1 MLFIQMQIIFV
12 EPFNYYSKGDIIMRI
27 GDEVYISPKFT
38 AAYYLEIGLTLK
50 SNKETWRKAVGV
62 LRDRINGRYFEP
74 IGRLIHFSSDMR
86 KFDNVET
93 NGFAAMSLMC
103 LLIDTFMQFRYGFP
117 QAPSNKA
124 NFFYKRFMTECL
136 NYEEVEACRF
146 YNDIRCGLLHS
157 AETKNGSYLVPDFE
171 KRRDVS
177 GRYEESE
184 PNKAIRIVD
193 NGSMHGVVS
202 VSVKGLYDE
211 LKFYFDTYCYV
222 LLDDTDKMCCRGA
235 FISKMNSI
243 VAKPDLYAK
252 DKRLWDA
259 ICENQRRLIKSDRLP
274 SFSYKCD
281 NSYMSLDVIK
291 DDGYYI
297 ESIPFTDIKDYFYC
311 PDDRIRSCIANS
323 VYIKQI
329 LDLCPTEVNRFKNY
343 INGGVRR
350 KNSRTI

>member
-12 EPFNYYSKGDIIMRI
+12 EPFNYYSKGDIYMRI

-38 AAYYLEIGLTLK
+38 AADYLEIGLTLK
-50 SNKETWRKAVGV
+50 SNKAAWRDAVAV
-62 LRDRINGRYFEP
+62 LKDRINGRYFEP
-74 IGRLIHFSSDMR
+74 ISRLIKFSSDMR
-86 KFDNVET
+86 KDDNVET

-136 NYEEVEACRF
+136 NYEVVEACKF

-177 GRYEESE
+177 GLYGESE

-193 NGSMHGVVS
+193 NGSMRDVVK
-202 VSVKGLYDE
+202 VSVKGLYFE
-211 LKFYFDTYCYV
+211 LKFYFDTYCEV
-222 LLDDTDKMCCRGA
+222 LIEGTDVMCRVA
-235 FISKMNSI
+235 FMSKMNSI

-252 DKRLWDA
+252 DTRLWDA
-259 ICENQRRLIKSDRLP
+259 IYANQRRLITSDGLP

-281 NSYMSLDVIK
+281 NSYMSLDVTK

-297 ESIPFTDIKDYFYC
+297 TSIPFTDIKDYFYC
-311 PDDRIRSCIANS
+311 PNKVRSCIANS
-323 VYIKQI
+323 DYIEQI
-329 LDLCPTEVNRFKNY
+329 LALCPKEVNCFKNY
-343 INGGVRR
+343 IKGGVRR
-350 KNSRTI
+350 KNNSRTI

>member
-27 GDEVYISPKFT
+27 GDEVYISPNFT

-50 SNKETWRKAVGV
+50 SNKAAWRDAVAV
-62 LRDRINGRYFEP
+62 LKDRINGRYFEP
-74 IGRLIHFSSDMR
+74 ISRLIRFSSDMR

-136 NYEEVEACRF
+136 NYEEVEACKF

-157 AETKNGSYLVPDFE
+157 AETKNGSYLVP
-171 KRRDVS
+171 
-177 GRYEESE
+177 E

-211 LKFYFDTYCYV
+211 LKFYFDTYCE
-222 LLDDTDKMCCRGA
+222 LLEQGSDKMCRVA
-235 FISKMNSI
+235 FMSKMNSI

-252 DKRLWDA
+252 DTRLWDA
-259 ICENQRRLIKSDRLP
+259 ICENQRRSISSDGLP
-274 SFSYKCD
+274 SFRYKCD
-281 NSYMSLDVIK
+281 NLSMSLDVIK
-291 DDGYYI
+291 DDGYDTVF
-297 ESIPFTDIKDYFYC
+297 IPFTDIKDYFYC
-311 PDDRIRSCIANS
+311 PNDRIRSCIANS

-329 LDLCPTEVNRFKNY
+329 LDLCPKEVNCFKNY
-343 INGGVRR
+343 IKGGVRR
-350 KNSRTI
+350 KNNSRTI

>member
-1 MLFIQMQIIFV
+1 MQIIFV
-12 EPFNYYSKGDIIMRI
+12 EPFNYYSKGDIYMRI

-62 LRDRINGRYFEP
+62 LRDRINGRYFQP
-74 IGRLIHFSSDMR
+74 IGRLIQFSSDMR

-157 AETKNGSYLVPDFE
+157 AETKNGSYLVPYFE

-177 GRYEESE
+177 GLNRESE
-184 PNKAIRIVD
+184 LNKAIRIVD
-193 NGSMHGVVS
+193 NGSMRDVVS

-211 LKFYFDTYCYV
+211 LKFYFDTYCVV
-222 LLDDTDKMCCRGA
+222 LLDGTDKMCCREA

-252 DKRLWDA
+252 DKLLWDA
-259 ICENQRRLIKSDRLP
+259 IYANQRRSISSDGLP
-274 SFSYKCD
+274 SFRYKCD
-281 NSYMSLDVIK
+281 NLSMSLDVIK
-291 DDGYYI
+291 DDGYDTVF
-297 ESIPFTDIKDYFYC
+297 IPFTDIKDYFYC
-311 PDDRIRSCIANS
+311 PDDGIRSCIANS

-329 LDLCPTEVNRFKNY
+329 LDLCPKEVNRFKNY
-343 INGGVRR
+343 IKGGIRR
-350 KNSRTI
+350 MNSRTI

>member
-27 GDEVYISPKFT
+27 GDEVYISPNFT

-50 SNKETWRKAVGV
+50 SNKAAWRDAVAV
-62 LRDRINGRYFEP
+62 LKDRINGRYFEP
-74 IGRLIHFSSDMR
+74 ISRLIRFSSDMR

-117 QAPSNKA
+117 QAPSKQA
-124 NFFYKRFMTECL
+124 NFFYKRFMIECL

-157 AETKNGSYLVPDFE
+157 AETKNGSYLVP
-171 KRRDVS
+171 
-177 GRYEESE
+177 E

-211 LKFYFDTYCYV
+211 LKFYFDTYCE
-222 LLDDTDKMCCRGA
+222 LLEQGSDKMCRVA
-235 FISKMNSI
+235 FMSKMNSI

-252 DKRLWDA
+252 DTRLWDA
-259 ICENQRRLIKSDRLP
+259 IYANRRRLIKSDGLP
-274 SFSYKCD
+274 SFSYECD
-281 NSYMSLDVIK
+281 NLSKSLDVIK
-291 DDGYYI
+291 DDGYDTVF
-297 ESIPFTDIKDYFYC
+297 IPFTDIKDYFYC
-311 PDDRIRSCIANS
+311 PNDRIRSCIANS

-329 LDLCPTEVNRFKNY
+329 LALCPKEVNCFKNY
-343 INGGVRR
+343 IKGGVRR
-350 KNSRTI
+350 KNNSRTI